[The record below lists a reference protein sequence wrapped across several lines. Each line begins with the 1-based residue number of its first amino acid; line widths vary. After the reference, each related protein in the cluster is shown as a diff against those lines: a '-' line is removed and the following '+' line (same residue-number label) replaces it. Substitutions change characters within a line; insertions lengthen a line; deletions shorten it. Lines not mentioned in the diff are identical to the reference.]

1 MKRSLLLAALVAMLG
16 IFARPIPVEA
26 QSPVTFDTFF
36 QELAPYGDWVNVEGY
51 GLSWR
56 PRVDENWRP
65 YTDGRWAQT
74 DAGWTWMSNEPWG
87 WITYHYGRWTTLEDR
102 SWIWVPGYEW
112 APAWVSWR
120 SSDDYVGWAPLPPE
134 AVWEP
139 SKGFSTTVDVSYNI
153 GIQVYNFCPVQYL
166 GWPSLHPVL
175 MPPAQNVTILPTT
188 TNVTTVGVRNNA
200 IYCGGPDSAR
210 INRRGE
216 YSIPQYQLQRSQV
229 VGAWPAPA
237 EQQALLKQGVLAVR
251 SPRVY
256 PIFSATT
263 QRSVTTEIPNGRLK
277 PNGRPRSSPAPATQV
292 ATQPTP
298 AALPPAATVQNTPV
312 YDVTVGQQQ
321 PGQAPAY
328 TVSGFQVARPQQ
340 IPSNPQPT
348 PQSDSQP
355 GNAWYRQQQ
364 DQQAQM
370 EANARRF
377 QAQQQ
382 QQQQQTPP
390 SETEVRVQQQQ
401 QQMQDRARQ
410 IQEAQQERMR
420 QAQQNQITQQQQQQ
434 AEAFQQQR
442 EAMQRQLQQQQDRLR
457 QQQQSQQAPPP
468 GSQNHPRPQQTP
480 RPGSAGQTSVNQ

>member
-1 MKRSLLLAALVAMLG
+1 MDHLSLRPLDDSRRS
-16 IFARPIPVEA
+16 
-26 QSPVTFDTFF
+26 Q
-36 QELAPYGDWVNVEGY
+36 
-51 GLSWR
+51 
-56 PRVDENWRP
+56 
-65 YTDGRWAQT
+65 
-74 DAGWTWMSNEPWG
+74 
-87 WITYHYGRWTTLEDR
+87 
-102 SWIWVPGYEW
+102 WIWVPGYEW

-153 GIQVYNFCPVQYL
+153 GIQVYNFCRCSS
-166 GWPSLHPVL
+166 WPSLHPVL

-355 GNAWYRQQQ
+355 GMPGIASSRTSRRRWRPMPAVFRLSNSNSKPLRAKPRSASSSSNSRCRTGLARSRRPSRNACAKPSKTRSPSNNSNRQRPSSSSVRRCSGSSSNNKIACVNNSNPSRLRRRVHKITR
-364 DQQAQM
+364 DPSRLRDRGAPGRHPSPSRLT
-370 EANARRF
+370 ARR
-377 QAQQQ
+377 
-382 QQQQQTPP
+382 
-390 SETEVRVQQQQ
+390 
-401 QQMQDRARQ
+401 
-410 IQEAQQERMR
+410 
-420 QAQQNQITQQQQQQ
+420 
-434 AEAFQQQR
+434 
-442 EAMQRQLQQQQDRLR
+442 
-457 QQQQSQQAPPP
+457 
-468 GSQNHPRPQQTP
+468 GC
-480 RPGSAGQTSVNQ
+480 